1 MFTLTHIVIALLAI
15 SLIVNYRLS
24 KKIVDLKALLINN
37 RNMWIRI
44 RDDRDEIREEC
55 EYLKSQTIKEALL
68 QALSTIDNTHSTY
81 TTEDEANRE
90 LTSCLNAMG
99 HSAVY
104 HQILNNGRT
113 TDILVDGVAI
123 VEGKLDPSQA
133 DIDRLIGQTQDYI
146 STSYP
151 IYIVI
156 YGNISDGLINRIN
169 NQLINKHP
177 DQISLVRLN
186 NANRLRNNKLSRDIL
201 IKVEDN

>member
-1 MFTLTHIVIALLAI
+1 MFIAILIILLVISI
-15 SLIVNYRLS
+15 IINYRLA
-24 KKIVDLKALLINN
+24 KEINNQKALVIHHHNT
-37 RNMWIRI
+37 WIRL
-44 RDDRDEIREEC
+44 RGDMDELRKENRELKSKTIRE
-55 EYLKSQTIKEALL
+55 SLL
-68 QALSTIDNTHSTY
+68 LALSTIDNTHSTY

>member
-1 MFTLTHIVIALLAI
+1 MD
-15 SLIVNYRLS
+15 Y
-24 KKIVDLKALLINN
+24 KALLVNN
-37 RNMWIRI
+37 RNMWLNI
-44 RDDRDEIREEC
+44 RDQRDEIREEMQG
-55 EYLKSQTIKEALL
+55 LKAKTLYEALL
-68 QALSTIDNTHSTY
+68 QALATIDGTNSTY
-81 TTEDEANRE
+81 NSEDEANRE

-104 HQILNNGRT
+104 HQTLDNGRT

-146 STSYP
+146 STNYP

-156 YGNISDGLINRIN
+156 YGSIGNGMINRIN

-186 NANRLRNNKLSRDIL
+186 NANRSRNENKYSHNFVNI
-201 IKVEDN
+201 

>member
-1 MFTLTHIVIALLAI
+1 MFIAILIALLVI
-15 SLIVNYRLS
+15 SIIVNYRLA
-24 KKIVDLKALLINN
+24 KRIVEYKDLLHNN
-37 RNMWIRI
+37 RKMWISM
-44 RDDRDEIREEC
+44 RDQRDGIREEVQ
-55 EYLKSQTIKEALL
+55 ELKAKTLNEALL
-68 QALSTIDNTHSTY
+68 QALATIDGTHSTY

-104 HQILNNGRT
+104 HQILDNGRT

-123 VEGKLDPSQA
+123 VEGKLDPSQS

-146 STSYP
+146 LTGYP

-156 YGNISDGLINRIN
+156 YGNISDGLIKRVNS
-169 NQLINKHP
+169 QLISKHS

-186 NANRLRNNKLSRDIL
+186 NANRLRNSKLNPSF
-201 IKVEDN
+201 V